1 GGDLRAF
8 EQLVRISVDLRI
20 RGGKL
25 GLYLRP
31 VGVELLG
38 QNERQGRH
46 DALPHFRR
54 RTEDR
59 HGIVG
64 ADGDPGIDP
73 WNLRG
78 AQRVGHAAQAGSVK
92 ANISPAAPSTKP
104 RRLTAVATDAWL
116 VCLVMA

>member
-1 GGDLRAF
+1 MSGTCTSIPYLAALFTFSGTSTRPM
-8 EQLVRISVDLRI
+8 S
-20 RGGKL
+20 
-25 GLYLRP
+25 LRP
-31 VGVELLG
+31 I
-38 QNERQGRH
+38 

-73 WNLRG
+73 GNLRG